1 MVRLLSFLNH
11 EEGGHYATHV
21 RRSADVRYPR
31 SAGRCHTRHT
41 ALGPC
46 RGPGLCGYWA
56 TSYCRACASRGR
68 RRTASRRILCA
79 RGGGFASGGV

>member
-11 EEGGHYATHV
+11 EGGGHYATHV
-21 RRSADVRYPR
+21 RRSTDVRYRR

-56 TSYCRACASRGR
+56 TSCCRTRTGGR

-79 RGGGFASGGV
+79 RGGGLASGGV